1 MLQLSSRTPKTSG
14 TRPLPRQIPPQ
25 ETSWKS
31 NTTSIIKQSTILQTT
46 FSLPCTLMDLSLSP
60 SESVSET
67 HLRTGTEVAM
77 LVLLFLH
84 QVNKSPMTVPA
95 MLILHVSALPM
106 GIAVLSMV
114 IADLQTPIAVLGVNL
129 LAEHALDHLRPQLAQ
144 LNPQLLQ
151 SQPAPKKFQMMEA
164 ARALPLV
171 TDLALVIAAV
181 NMDTVEVLLII
192 VVLDVKRVSAL
203 VLRG

>member
-1 MLQLSSRTPKTSG
+1 MV
-14 TRPLPRQIPPQ
+14 
-25 ETSWKS
+25 
-31 NTTSIIKQSTILQTT
+31 
-46 FSLPCTLMDLSLSP
+46 LSLLP
-60 SESVSET
+60 SGSVSET

-77 LVLLFLH
+77 LALLFLH

-95 MLILHVSALPM
+95 TLILHVLVPPM
-106 GIAVLSMV
+106 EIAVQSMV
-114 IADLQTPIAVLGVNL
+114 IADLQTTIAVPVVNL
-129 LAEHALDHLRPQLAQ
+129 LAEHALDHPHPQPAR

-151 SQPAPKKFQMMEA
+151 SQLALKLFQMMEA
-164 ARALPLV
+164 ARALPPV

-192 VVLDVKRVSAL
+192 VVLDVRRPLAR